1 MKSITDYLDE
11 LRFNLSLRNLD
22 VTVIRD
28 IVREVETESSNY
40 DEATASFGTPNEY
53 ADSFPKEAAPKGQQ
67 AFMIIG
73 VVLGILWPM
82 VQLVLRERTAGSMS
96 NWAVTWLPA
105 LGFVALGIIID
116 FSRAIARSRKSR

>member
-1 MKSITDYLDE
+1 MKSTTDYLDE

-22 VTVIRD
+22 VAIIRD
-28 IVREVETESSNY
+28 IVREVEAESSTY
-40 DEATASFGTPNEY
+40 DEAAASFGTPNEY
-53 ADSFPKEAAPKGQQ
+53 ADSFPTKAASKGHQ

-82 VQLVLRERTAGSMS
+82 LQLVLRDRTAGSMS

-105 LGFVALGIIID
+105 FGFVALGIIID
-116 FSRAIARSRKSR
+116 FSRAIARSR